1 MNIICF
7 GFGQVAKNFIKK
19 LKDQGTTFKL
29 TTTSREESKTKEFE
43 NINYESFQFTKEGF
57 DKNFLKRFEEADHIL
72 LSIAPIHGVDIVIK
86 NFKDNFKSNKLKWIT
101 YLSATSVYGN
111 HNGEWVDE
119 NSETKPTSPNGVER
133 LKVEKEWMQLA
144 SKFDLPFQIFRL
156 SGIYSNQFNI
166 LKRLKSGE
174 AKIINKKNHFFSRIH
189 VEDIADILLSSLNNL
204 KKKEIYNISDNLP
217 ASAEEVAMY
226 GVKLLGI
233 DKPKTIEINE
243 IESEMLKNFYKDS
256 KKVDNK
262 KMKEFFNHKLKYPTY
277 VEGLDSARLLPAQAR
292 PSRVW
297 QKPFGPWCPL
307 PKTLGR

>member
-19 LKDQGTTFKL
+19 LKDQGATFKL

-57 DKNFLKRFEEADHIL
+57 DKNFIKRFEEADHVL
-72 LSIAPIHGVDIVIK
+72 LSIAPIQGVDIVIK

-226 GVKLLGI
+226 GVKLLGL

-277 VEGLDSARLLPAQAR
+277 VEGLNYIYNNII
-292 PSRVW
+292 
-297 QKPFGPWCPL
+297 
-307 PKTLGR
+307 

>member
-7 GFGQVAKNFIKK
+7 GFGQVAKNFVKN
-19 LKDQGTTFKL
+19 LKDQGSTFKL

-43 NINYESFQFTKEGF
+43 NINYESFQFTEEGF
-57 DKNFLKRFEEADHIL
+57 DKKFISRFEEADHIL
-72 LSIAPIHGVDIVIK
+72 LSIAPISGTDIVIK
-86 NFKDNFKSNKLKWIT
+86 HLKDHFNSSKFKWIT

-119 NSETKPTSPNGVER
+119 NSETKPTSKNGIER
-133 LKVEKEWMQLA
+133 LKVEKEWMKLA
-144 SKFDLPFQIFRL
+144 SKFNLPFQIFRL
-156 SGIYSNQFNI
+156 SGIYSNQYNI

-189 VEDIADILLSSLNNL
+189 VEDIANILFSSLNNL
-204 KKKEIYNISDNLP
+204 KKKEIYNISDNQP
-217 ASAEEVAMY
+217 ASVEEVTMY

-243 IESEMLKNFYKDS
+243 IGSEMLKNFYKDS

-277 VEGLDSARLLPAQAR
+277 VEGLNNI
-292 PSRVW
+292 
-297 QKPFGPWCPL
+297 FNN
-307 PKTLGR
+307 TI

>member
-86 NFKDNFKSNKLKWIT
+86 NFKDNFKSNKFKWIT
-101 YLSATSVYGN
+101 YLSATSVYGD

-133 LKVEKEWMQLA
+133 LKVEKEWMRLA
-144 SKFDLPFQIFRL
+144 IKFDLPFQIFRL

-189 VEDIADILLSSLNNL
+189 VEDIAEILSSSLNNF
-204 KKKEIYNISDNLP
+204 KKREIYNISDNLP

-233 DKPKTIEINE
+233 DKPKTIEIND

-277 VEGLDSARLLPAQAR
+277 VEGLNYI
-292 PSRVW
+292 
-297 QKPFGPWCPL
+297 FN
-307 PKTLGR
+307 KTI

>member
-19 LKDQGTTFKL
+19 LKDQGATFKL

-43 NINYESFQFTKEGF
+43 NINYDSFQFTEEGF
-57 DKNFLKRFEEADHIL
+57 DENFLKRFEEADHIL

-119 NSETKPTSPNGVER
+119 NSETKPTSLNGVDR

-144 SKFDLPFQIFRL
+144 NNFDLPFQIFRL
-156 SGIYSNQFNI
+156 SGIYSNQYNI

-189 VEDIADILLSSLNNL
+189 VEDIANVLSSSLNNF

-277 VEGLDSARLLPAQAR
+277 VEGLNYI
-292 PSRVW
+292 
-297 QKPFGPWCPL
+297 FHN
-307 PKTLGR
+307 TI

>member
-19 LKDQGTTFKL
+19 LKDQGATFKL
-29 TTTSREESKTKEFE
+29 TATSREESKTEEFE
-43 NINYESFQFTKEGF
+43 NITYESFQFTKEGF

-101 YLSATSVYGN
+101 YLSATSVYGD
-111 HNGEWVDE
+111 HDGEWVDE
-119 NSETKPTSPNGVER
+119 NSETKPTSPNGIER
-133 LKVEKEWMQLA
+133 LKVEKDWMQLA

-156 SGIYSNQFNI
+156 SGIYSNQYNI

-189 VEDIADILLSSLNNL
+189 VEDIANVLFSSLNNF

-233 DKPKTIEINE
+233 DKPKTIQINE

-277 VEGLDSARLLPAQAR
+277 VEGLNYI
-292 PSRVW
+292 
-297 QKPFGPWCPL
+297 FNN
-307 PKTLGR
+307 TF

>member
-19 LKDQGTTFKL
+19 LKDQGTAFKL

-144 SKFDLPFQIFRL
+144 TKFDLPFQIFRL

-189 VEDIADILLSSLNNL
+189 VEDIANILSSSLNNF

-277 VEGLDSARLLPAQAR
+277 VEGLNYI
-292 PSRVW
+292 
-297 QKPFGPWCPL
+297 FNN
-307 PKTLGR
+307 TI

>member
-19 LKDQGTTFKL
+19 LKDQGTAFKL

-119 NSETKPTSPNGVER
+119 NSKTKPTSPNGIER

-166 LKRLKSGE
+166 LKRLKLGE

-189 VEDIADILLSSLNNL
+189 VEDIANILSSSLNNF

-277 VEGLDSARLLPAQAR
+277 IEGLNYI
-292 PSRVW
+292 
-297 QKPFGPWCPL
+297 FNN
-307 PKTLGR
+307 TI